1 MLEHAALDPSTASN
15 SDFSAFAGDAEM
27 VTGIITE
34 WREHL
39 SAIEEKMLLI
49 EKDANDLE
57 SVNAVFRYVHTIK
70 CLAGFLE
77 LKSIQDIS
85 HEVETLLDHVR
96 SRRLAITPALVDSI
110 FSGIDFI
117 RIEID
122 RLQRHISGEAAPP
135 APNTTGLLGQL
146 RSIATEITKEER
158 TSARSASTPTA
169 PSTAGPASST
179 MPHDDD
185 RTGGAP
191 GDQAEAPTG
200 TPATAPDADTAA
212 KQAAVPPAGFSETA
226 TPAQE
231 TLSPA
236 AVAARKREIRPPA
249 PQHDERSVR
258 IDTSKLDRLMNMV
271 GELVIAQ
278 TLVANNPHLAAIQ
291 DQRLQSDLALLNR
304 IAAEVQRATTSM
316 RMVPIGVQFQKTAR
330 VVRDLSRQLGKQVT
344 LATSGEDTELD
355 KTIAEALSG
364 PLLHMVRNSVDHGIE
379 TPEER
384 LRSTKDPTAKI
395 RLAAYHK
402 SAQIVIEV
410 ADDGRGLD
418 RDKILA
424 KAVERGLVPADTQ
437 LSDTETFQL
446 IFEPGFSTADKLT
459 EISGRGVGLD
469 VVMRHV
475 QKLRGRIE
483 IQSAAGVGTTFFLRL
498 PLTLGIIDC
507 LVVAVGS
514 ARYILPLYAVSE
526 ILCPTASQIGCHME
540 FQPESQVQTER
551 QPNGQNGETVTL
563 RGTPLPVLRLHR
575 RFNLTPRTKDLTEG
589 VLLVSEAHGK
599 RFCLFVD
606 EMIGKQEIVIKSL
619 GETFGDLAGLMGC
632 AILSDGQVGLILD
645 MEGIYR
651 PELHPET
658 TSETRSGPAGGE
670 IPPGSL
676 SPAPSDRKFKNSES
690 A

>member
-1 MLEHAALDPSTASN
+1 MSEHAALDPSTISN
-15 SDFSAFAGDAEM
+15 SDFSAFTADSEM
-27 VTGIITE
+27 VAGIITE

-70 CLAGFLE
+70 GLAGFLE

-122 RLQRHISGEAAPP
+122 RLQRHVAGEEEAP
-135 APNTTGLLGQL
+135 APNTAGLLGQL
-146 RSIATEITKEER
+146 RSIGTEITQEQR
-158 TSARSASTPTA
+158 TSARSAPA
-169 PSTAGPASST
+169 PGAALMAESPALTMPLGGDQTEGNTAGETEVPAVPANPASAATETAAS
-179 MPHDDD
+179 
-185 RTGGAP
+185 AI
-191 GDQAEAPTG
+191 ALSE
-200 TPATAPDADTAA
+200 TPAPPSDT
-212 KQAAVPPAGFSETA
+212 E
-226 TPAQE
+226 
-231 TLSPA
+231 
-236 AVAARKREIRPPA
+236 PPA
-249 PQHDERSVR
+249 PITGRKRDVRPSPSHGDERSVR
-258 IDTSKLDRLMNMV
+258 IDTAKLDRLMNMV

-278 TLVANNPHLAAIQ
+278 TLVANNPLLAAIQ
-291 DQRLQSDLALLNR
+291 DQRLQSDLSLLNR

-316 RMVPIGVQFQKTAR
+316 RMVPIGTQFQKTAR
-330 VVRDLSRQLGKQVT
+330 LVRDLSRQLGKQVA
-344 LATSGEDTELD
+344 LATSGEETELD

-379 TPEER
+379 TAEER
-384 LRSTKDPTAKI
+384 ALTAKDPTAQI

-418 RDKILA
+418 RGKILA
-424 KAVERGLVPADTQ
+424 KAVERGLVPANTQ

-446 IFEPGFSTADKLT
+446 IFEPGFSTAEKLT

-507 LVVAVGS
+507 LVVAVGG
-514 ARYILPLYAVSE
+514 ARYILPLYSVAE
-526 ILCPTASQIGCHME
+526 IFCPTL
-540 FQPESQVQTER
+540 SQVRPER
-551 QPNGQNGETVTL
+551 PPGGDAVETVVL
-563 RGTPLPVLRLHR
+563 RGVSLPVVRLHR
-575 RFNLTPRTKDLTEG
+575 RFHLTPRTEDLTQG
-589 VLLVSEAHGK
+589 MLLVSEAHGR

-619 GETFGDLAGLMGC
+619 GDTFGELAGLMGC
-632 AILSDGQVGLILD
+632 AVLADGQVGLILD
-645 MEGIYR
+645 VEGVYR
-651 PELHPET
+651 PEIQSDLSGDDRPAY
-658 TSETRSGPAGGE
+658 GPAGIYADKSSNHGE
-670 IPPGSL
+670 GV
-676 SPAPSDRKFKNSES
+676 
-690 A
+690 